1 MKNTMKQISMI
12 LFGTAAWMV
21 CAVVAPMQQGTENTG
36 VFATVANLAV
46 PAAYADDDKNKEDD
60 DKSKDKSSSVKTG
73 SVCVSLAL
81 LTESV
86 GKDKTKEDGKA
97 EDEHKA
103 KSDEEDYA
111 KAERE
116 HASKAEV
123 DGDHEGKSDHDSK
136 AKDGDDKAKDHEDKA
151 KDHEDKSKSY
161 SDTKTKVEAL
171 TGNCKALVKAND
183 GSVSTEPGV
192 WIPGTLESVTSELA
206 NDGGANTLID
216 LISSDGGS
224 SVENSAEDASME
236 SYREIRGE

>member
-1 MKNTMKQISMI
+1 MI

-60 DKSKDKSSSVKTG
+60 DKSKDKSSSVKTDY
-73 SVCVSLAL
+73 VCVSVAL

-86 GKDKTKEDGKA
+86 GKDKTKEEGKA

-103 KSDEEDYA
+103 KADEEDYA

-116 HASKAEV
+116 HASKAES
-123 DGDHEGKSDHDSK
+123 DGDDAGKSDHDSK

-161 SDTKTKVEAL
+161 KSVEDNLGSLQA
-171 TGNCKALVKAND
+171 NCTVMD
-183 GSVSTEPGV
+183 GDQTPGV
-192 WIPGTLESVTSELA
+192 WIPGTQEEIDAQLA
-206 NDGGANTLID
+206 ADGGATVLID
-216 LISSDGGS
+216 SISSDGGATGGNGSPLGDTTDS
-224 SVENSAEDASME
+224 SLE